1 MAVDKFPVEAG
12 HIMMFAR
19 SVGDKNPI
27 YSDEEYAKTTEAGG
41 IIAPPT
47 FVQATS
53 QYDPDAS
60 LRPKIGEKWFGS
72 GSKPSGSNAPPEED
86 LQGDAGGTSGGGTGL
101 HGGQHYVYH
110 RNVSPGDVLTPTNRP
125 GERWERESK
134 RAGKLIFTESITE
147 YRDQNGELVVTARS
161 VGIQTERVV
170 DQG

>member
-47 FVQATS
+47 FVQASS

-86 LQGDAGGTSGGGTGL
+86 LQGAHGCSG
-101 HGGQHYVYH
+101 
-110 RNVSPGDVLTPTNRP
+110 P
-125 GERWERESK
+125 K
-134 RAGKLIFTESITE
+134 
-147 YRDQNGELVVTARS
+147 
-161 VGIQTERVV
+161 VGPLALSLAYIYIYIY
-170 DQG
+170 